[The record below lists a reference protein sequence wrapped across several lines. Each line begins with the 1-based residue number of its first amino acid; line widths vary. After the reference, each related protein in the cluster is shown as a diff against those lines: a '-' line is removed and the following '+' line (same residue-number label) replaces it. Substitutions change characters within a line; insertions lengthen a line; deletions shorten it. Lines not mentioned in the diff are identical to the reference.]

1 VGFLRNPNTMSTPLT
16 MSENPLPSSKPST
29 LKSRD
34 EGSERPLAGQNHIAS
49 NEEKQA
55 RSGNE
60 DEEHEPERQYVTG
73 IARWLILGPVTLTY
87 FTFFLD
93 LAVLSTATPAIT
105 SDFNS
110 LTDIGWYVIV
120 VPSQLTFL
128 TASYSTRC

>member
-1 VGFLRNPNTMSTPLT
+1 MSTPLA
-16 MSENPLPSSKPST
+16 MSETSLQSSKPST
-29 LKSRD
+29 LKSQD
-34 EGSERPLAGQNHIAS
+34 EGSEKPLAGQNHIS
-49 NEEKQA
+49 SDEEKQA
-55 RSGNE
+55 QSGNE
-60 DEEHEPERQYVTG
+60 DQEHEPERQYVTG
-73 IARWLILGPVTLTY
+73 MARWLILGPVTLTY

-128 TASYSTRC
+128 TAFYSTRC